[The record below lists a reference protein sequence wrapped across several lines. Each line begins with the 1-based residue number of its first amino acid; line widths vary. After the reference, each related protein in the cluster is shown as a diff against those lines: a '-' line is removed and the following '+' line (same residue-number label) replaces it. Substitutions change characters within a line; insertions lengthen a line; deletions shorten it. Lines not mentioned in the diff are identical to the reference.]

1 MRPTAVLVISVVSAF
16 SAPGR
21 RRRAD
26 ALISLQDTMIMDA
39 RVYLTK
45 KDRYAGTR
53 KDAALFK
60 KYRRAPLFR
69 GGFTLC
75 ALAAAA
81 PCVAAMG
88 LPNSGSSG
96 ISNVREAPRVMGWG
110 VLFVLASAVH
120 AAEIAI
126 TTLWPWKVREFA
138 EEEGKDSPFMRCG
151 SLILYRDIWD
161 SELPATGRRGIRSYL
176 DYLPLE

>member
-1 MRPTAVLVISVVSAF
+1 MV
-16 SAPGR
+16 
-21 RRRAD
+21 
-26 ALISLQDTMIMDA
+26 MDA

-53 KDAALFK
+53 KDAALSK
-60 KYRRAPLFR
+60 KYHRAPLFR

-96 ISNVREAPRVMGWG
+96 ISNVRVAPRVMGWG

-120 AAEIAI
+120 AAEIARMAMSSS
-126 TTLWPWKVREFA
+126 TA
-138 EEEGKDSPFMRCG
+138 ASDSLLFIATRVA
-151 SLILYRDIWD
+151 
-161 SELPATGRRGIRSYL
+161 SEKS
-176 DYLPLE
+176 